1 MDNNVTSKKKPK
13 VCSIKK
19 EILITSQPEAII
31 MDNNVAPK
39 KKPKVRNIVLTS
51 VLVAMAIFI
60 GYTVA
65 FYSIKG
71 WQWDSL
77 FPYVLGVGGV
87 EGVLTAVVA
96 ITKNRK
102 DERDGLD

>member
-1 MDNNVTSKKKPK
+1 MGKH
-13 VCSIKK
+13 
-19 EILITSQPEAII
+19 L
-31 MDNNVAPK
+31 APK
-39 KKPKVRNIVLTS
+39 KKKKKKVRNVILAS
-51 VLVAMAIFI
+51 VMIAMAIFI
-60 GYTVA
+60 SYTVI

-96 ITKNRK
+96 IAKNRK
-102 DERDGLD
+102 DDKQ

>member
-1 MDNNVTSKKKPK
+1 MGKR
-13 VCSIKK
+13 
-19 EILITSQPEAII
+19 L
-31 MDNNVAPK
+31 APK
-39 KKPKVRNIVLTS
+39 KKKKKKKKVRNVILVS
-51 VLVAMAIFI
+51 VMIAMAIFI
-60 GYTVA
+60 SYTVI

-87 EGVLTAVVA
+87 EGGLTAVVA

-102 DERDGLD
+102 DDKQ

>member
-19 EILITSQPEAII
+19 A
-31 MDNNVAPK
+31 
-39 KKPKVRNIVLTS
+39 S

-71 WQWDSL
+71 WQRDSL

>member
-1 MDNNVTSKKKPK
+1 MGKN
-13 VCSIKK
+13 
-19 EILITSQPEAII
+19 L
-31 MDNNVAPK
+31 APK
-39 KKPKVRNIVLTS
+39 KKKKVRNVILAS
-51 VLVAMAIFI
+51 VMIAMAIFI
-60 GYTVA
+60 SYTVI

-77 FPYVLGVGGV
+77 FPYVLGVGGF

-102 DERDGLD
+102 DNK

>member
-1 MDNNVTSKKKPK
+1 MGKR
-13 VCSIKK
+13 
-19 EILITSQPEAII
+19 L
-31 MDNNVAPK
+31 APK
-39 KKPKVRNIVLTS
+39 KKKKVRNIILAS
-51 VLVAMAIFI
+51 VMIAMAIFI
-60 GYTVA
+60 SYTVI

-87 EGVLTAVVA
+87 EGALTAVVA

-102 DERDGLD
+102 DDK

>member
-1 MDNNVTSKKKPK
+1 MSKRL
-13 VCSIKK
+13 V
-19 EILITSQPEAII
+19 
-31 MDNNVAPK
+31 PK
-39 KKPKVRNIVLTS
+39 KKKKVRNIILAS
-51 VLVAMAIFI
+51 VMIAMAIFI
-60 GYTVA
+60 SYTVI

-96 ITKNRK
+96 ITNNRQDDK
-102 DERDGLD
+102 K

>member
-1 MDNNVTSKKKPK
+1 MDKCLSPKIKKKK
-13 VCSIKK
+13 
-19 EILITSQPEAII
+19 
-31 MDNNVAPK
+31 
-39 KKPKVRNIVLTS
+39 KVRNVI
-51 VLVAMAIFI
+51 LVAVMIAMAIFI
-60 GYTVA
+60 SYTVI

-102 DERDGLD
+102 DNK

>member
-1 MDNNVTSKKKPK
+1 MGKRLEAKKK
-13 VCSIKK
+13 
-19 EILITSQPEAII
+19 
-31 MDNNVAPK
+31 K
-39 KKPKVRNIVLTS
+39 KKKVRNVILVS
-51 VLVAMAIFI
+51 VMIAMAIFI
-60 GYTVA
+60 SYTVI

-102 DERDGLD
+102 DDKQ

>member
-1 MDNNVTSKKKPK
+1 MSKR
-13 VCSIKK
+13 
-19 EILITSQPEAII
+19 L
-31 MDNNVAPK
+31 APK
-39 KKPKVRNIVLTS
+39 KKKKVRNIILAS
-51 VLVAMAIFI
+51 VMIAMAIFI
-60 GYTVA
+60 SYTVI

-87 EGVLTAVVA
+87 EGVLTAVVP

-102 DERDGLD
+102 DDK

>member
-1 MDNNVTSKKKPK
+1 MGKH
-13 VCSIKK
+13 
-19 EILITSQPEAII
+19 L
-31 MDNNVAPK
+31 APK
-39 KKPKVRNIVLTS
+39 KKKKVRNVILAS
-51 VLVAMAIFI
+51 VMIAMAIFI
-60 GYTVA
+60 SYTVI

-87 EGVLTAVVA
+87 AGVLTAVVA

-102 DERDGLD
+102 DDK